1 VFVSVLMVRILLDE
15 CRVRGVAA
23 ESLLAGTTL
32 TNQQLADVRT
42 RVPSELFAKLAC
54 RALRLTH
61 DDGLGLSLGARI
73 PVQALQVIGYLLSS
87 APTLRH
93 AYGDFHRYASIVAE
107 NPTWMMR
114 EQGSSAHF
122 EFNSAIDE
130 PNTLRMANDWSVS
143 LAYRI
148 IAACAPDSD
157 RDEISVAFSH
167 PRPAYAARYAAVFER
182 SVRFGQRRNAVIFP
196 RAWLDAPQPHG
207 DPGTCEGLREIA
219 ERLLSSVNRSKRLG
233 DRVRVLLRQEAKLAR
248 IDVGALARKLGLS
261 QSALRRRL
269 ASEGLSPSQLVDE
282 ARCRLARAELARIDT
297 SIKQVADALG
307 YAELRSFHRAFKRW
321 TGKTPAD
328 YRAATLAT
336 APPSTTS

>member
-1 VFVSVLMVRILLDE
+1 MFVSVLMVRILLDE

-23 ESLLAGTTL
+23 ESLLAGTEL
-32 TNQQLADVRT
+32 SDQQLGDART
-42 RVPSELFAKLAC
+42 RVPSELFAKLAR
-54 RALRLTH
+54 RAMRMTH

-93 AYGDFHRYASIVAE
+93 AYGDFQRYASIVAE
-107 NPTWMMR
+107 NPTWIMR
-114 EQGSSAHF
+114 EEGSCAHF
-122 EFNSAIDE
+122 EFNSTIEE
-130 PNTLRMANDWSVS
+130 PSILRMANDWSVS

-148 IAACAPDSD
+148 IAACATTAN

-167 PRPAYAARYAAVFER
+167 PKPAYAARYAAVFER

-219 ERLLSSVNRSKRLG
+219 DRLLSTVNSNKRLG
-233 DRVRVLLRQEAKLAR
+233 DRVRMLLQQEAKLSR
-248 IDVGALARKLGLS
+248 IDVGALARKIGLS

-269 ASEGLSPSQLVDE
+269 ASEGFSPSQLVDE
-282 ARCRLARAELARIDT
+282 ARCRLACAELARVDA
-297 SIKQVADALG
+297 SIKQVAGALG
-307 YAELRSFHRAFKRW
+307 YAEPRSFHRAFKRW

-328 YRAATLAT
+328 YRAATLT
-336 APPSTTS
+336 AAPRSSA